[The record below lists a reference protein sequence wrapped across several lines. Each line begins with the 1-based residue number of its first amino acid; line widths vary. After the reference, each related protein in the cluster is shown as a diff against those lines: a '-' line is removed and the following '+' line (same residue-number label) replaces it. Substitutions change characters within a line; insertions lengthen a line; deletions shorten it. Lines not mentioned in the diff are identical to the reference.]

1 MPALRTVKQKPIFLK
16 LTEHLYMVNDTKTRG
31 NELSSKCELS
41 NDPPSLCAAIH
52 LTTNFS
58 FGGGD
63 QLSVDK

>member
-1 MPALRTVKQKPIFLK
+1 MPALRTVKQKPISLK
-16 LTEHLYMVNDTKTRG
+16 LTEHLHMVNDTKTS